1 LSSRRP
7 ERTRDHGD
15 DRLVALATEIAE
27 LAELVRKEG
36 PALWKRA
43 RQSTD
48 MVLPGAG
55 EAGRISSGGG
65 TDRIA
70 TLVAARL
77 DAHPF
82 VGEGDQCEQCKATRN
97 HPDHHV
103 IVDPVRE
110 HWFATWDAMS
120 RARDELVTAQ
130 KHIVAT
136 LRPEPRLFDP
146 DQQCCVSHLRI
157 GVRTPEWKSGRC
169 WWCWNERRLLG
180 TSEDV
185 EVERLRAYEDRKA
198 ARTEGKETG

>member
-1 LSSRRP
+1 MTARRP

-15 DRLVALATEIAE
+15 DRLLALAEEIAE
-27 LAELVRKEG
+27 LAAFVRKEG
-36 PALWKRA
+36 PAMWNRA

-48 MVLPGAG
+48 VTLPGAG
-55 EAGRISSGGG
+55 EAGRISGGGG

-77 DAHPF
+77 DQHPF
-82 VGEGDQCEQCKATRN
+82 VGDDEKCGQCGATER

-103 IVDPVRE
+103 VVDPVRE
-110 HWFATWDAMS
+110 HWFGTWDAMS

-130 KHIVAT
+130 KHVVAT

-157 GVRTPEWKSGRC
+157 GMRVPEWKSGRC
-169 WWCWNERRLLG
+169 WWCWNERRLLA

-185 EVERLRAYEDRKA
+185 GVERLREYEDRKA
-198 ARTEGKETG
+198 ARTERGETG